1 MSAQQEAARR
11 PPVLIRG
18 YAALFGRPDLS
29 GDVIEPGAFLAS
41 LVRRGASGVR
51 MLWHH
56 DPARPVGR
64 WTAIREDR
72 TGLFVEGL
80 LAPFSQAG
88 EEAAALIAAGALDG
102 LSIGFKTRL
111 ARKATPPARRRL
123 VTIDLWEVSLV
134 SFPMQEG
141 ARLTLAGNSQMPAP
155 RSVQRVISR

>member
-111 ARKATPPARRRL
+111 ARKANPPARRRL

-141 ARLTLAGNSQMPAP
+141 ARLTLARSSQMPAP

>member
-41 LVRRGASGVR
+41 LVKRGASGVR

-111 ARKATPPARRRL
+111 ARTANDRTGPRRAR
-123 VTIDLWEVSLV
+123 
-134 SFPMQEG
+134 
-141 ARLTLAGNSQMPAP
+141 A
-155 RSVQRVISR
+155 

>member
-1 MSAQQEAARR
+1 MSALCDAGRR
-11 PPVLIRG
+11 PPLLIRG

-41 LVRRGASGVR
+41 LVRRGAGGVR

-56 DPARPVGR
+56 DPARPLGR

-111 ARKATPPARRRL
+111 ARKANAPARRRL

-141 ARLTLAGNSQMPAP
+141 ARLTVTGNGQVPAP
-155 RSVQRVISR
+155 KTVSRSMSP